1 MNRALKWKLIAG
13 FLLVFLAGGLTG
25 AFLGASHVRHF
36 FFKHHHRGDISERMR
51 ERLRRELDLTPEQ
64 VARISPILDRAAA
77 QLQQMRRDTG
87 QRVREILDETHR
99 QIVPT
104 LTDEQRQKLQQIE
117 DRHRRRHRH
126 RGSPE
131 PTSKPLVS
139 PTASPAQNSP
149 TG

>member
-25 AFLGASHVRHF
+25 AFLGGSHMRH

-77 QLQQMRRDTG
+77 QLQQMRRDSG

-99 QIVPT
+99 QIAPT
-104 LTDEQRQKLQQIE
+104 LTDEQRQKLQRMKE
-117 DRHRRRHRH
+117 RRRHRH
-126 RGSPE
+126 QHRWSHDLTPE
-131 PTSKPLVS
+131 PSLTP
-139 PTASPAQNSP
+139 PP
-149 TG
+149 

>member
-99 QIVPT
+99 QIAPT
-104 LTDEQRQKLQQIE
+104 LTDEQREKLKQIE
-117 DRHRRRHRH
+117 ERHRRWHH
-126 RGSPE
+126 GRGPHELTPE
-131 PTSKPLVS
+131 PSLS
-139 PTASPAQNSP
+139 P
-149 TG
+149 

>member
-36 FFKHHHRGDISERMR
+36 FFKHHHRGDIGERMR

-64 VARISPILDRAAA
+64 VAKISPILDRAAA
-77 QLQQMRRDTG
+77 QLQQMRRDSG

-99 QIVPT
+99 QIAPT
-104 LTDEQRQKLQQIE
+104 LTDEQRQKLKRMKE
-117 DRHRRRHRH
+117 RHRRRHHGR
-126 RGSPE
+126 RSQDLTPE
-131 PTSKPLVS
+131 PSLTP
-139 PTASPAQNSP
+139 
-149 TG
+149 

>member
-13 FLLVFLAGGLTG
+13 FLLVFLVGGLTG

-36 FFKHHHRGDISERMR
+36 LFKHHHRGDISERMR
-51 ERLRRELDLTPEQ
+51 ERMRRELDLTPEQ

-99 QIVPT
+99 QIAPT
-104 LTDEQRQKLQQIE
+104 LTDEQRQELQRMKE
-117 DRHRRRHRH
+117 RHRRRHQH
-126 RGSPE
+126 RWSRDLTPE
-131 PTSKPLVS
+131 PSLTP
-139 PTASPAQNSP
+139 
-149 TG
+149 

>member
-36 FFKHHHRGDISERMR
+36 FFKHHHRGDIGERMR

-77 QLQQMRRDTG
+77 QLQQMRRDSG

-99 QIVPT
+99 QIAPT
-104 LTDEQRQKLQQIE
+104 LTDEQRQKLQRMKE
-117 DRHRRRHRH
+117 RHRRRHHGRRPH
-126 RGSPE
+126 DVTPE
-131 PTSKPLVS
+131 PSLP
-139 PTASPAQNSP
+139 P
-149 TG
+149 

>member
-51 ERLRRELDLTPEQ
+51 ERLRRELDLTPDQ

-99 QIVPT
+99 QIAPT
-104 LTDEQRQKLQQIE
+104 LTDEQRQKLQRMKE
-117 DRHRRRHRH
+117 RHRH
-126 RGSPE
+126 RHQHRWSHDLTPE
-131 PTSKPLVS
+131 PSLTP
-139 PTASPAQNSP
+139 
-149 TG
+149 

>member
-36 FFKHHHRGDISERMR
+36 FFKHHHRGDIGERMR

-99 QIVPT
+99 QIAPT
-104 LTDEQRQKLQQIE
+104 LTDGQRQKLQRMKE
-117 DRHRRRHRH
+117 RHRRRHQH
-126 RGSPE
+126 RWSHELTPE
-131 PTSKPLVS
+131 PSLTP
-139 PTASPAQNSP
+139 
-149 TG
+149 

>member
-13 FLLVFLAGGLTG
+13 FLLVFLAGVLTG
-25 AFLGASHVRHF
+25 AFLGASHVRH

-77 QLQQMRRDTG
+77 QLQQMRRDSG

-99 QIVPT
+99 QIAPT
-104 LTDEQRQKLQQIE
+104 LTDEQRQKLQRMKE
-117 DRHRRRHRH
+117 RHRRRHHGRRSH
-126 RGSPE
+126 DLTPE
-131 PTSKPLVS
+131 PSLTP
-139 PTASPAQNSP
+139 
-149 TG
+149 

>member
-36 FFKHHHRGDISERMR
+36 FFKFHHRGDISERMR

-99 QIVPT
+99 QIAPT
-104 LTDEQRQKLQQIE
+104 LTDEQRQKLQRMKE
-117 DRHRRRHRH
+117 RHRRRHQPRWSH
-126 RGSPE
+126 DLTPE
-131 PTSKPLVS
+131 PSLTP
-139 PTASPAQNSP
+139 
-149 TG
+149 